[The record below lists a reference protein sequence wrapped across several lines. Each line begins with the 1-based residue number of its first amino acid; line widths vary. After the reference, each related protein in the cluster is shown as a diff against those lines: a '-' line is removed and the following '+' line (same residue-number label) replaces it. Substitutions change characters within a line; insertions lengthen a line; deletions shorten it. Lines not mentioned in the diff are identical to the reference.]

1 MRARTVFVVLA
12 LLCALGVVFA
22 IVVNLQAPP
31 TSAAI
36 PVHPPTVIAANAPIP
51 VGTLIKPQD
60 LTFITAPAD
69 VLPGTTFDRIWAQKP
84 EDQPAL
90 DGKAFGEV
98 IGAVTRHRIEAGA
111 VVYRD
116 AVVKPGDSGF
126 LAAVL
131 KPNMRA
137 VTVGVNV
144 VSGAGGLIYPGD
156 HVDLLLTQ
164 LFKDPQISMKKGTV
178 TETIAQDLRVL
189 AIDQTVQASPPP
201 NGEGRVART
210 VTLEVSPTY
219 AQKITD
225 AVRLGELSLTIRSLE
240 APTPADGTASAA
252 DSAAGSDSSNS
263 SVLKPEDS
271 ASVSP
276 TVVEIANE
284 IDKSKQKPPVIV
296 IMKGDSRV
304 EQSVH

>member
-1 MRARTVFVVLA
+1 MRARSLFIVLA
-12 LLCALGVVFA
+12 LLCAVVVV
-22 IVVNLQAPP
+22 IVIVMNLQAPP

-36 PVHPPTVIAANAPIP
+36 PVHPPTVIAANGPIP

-60 LTFITAPAD
+60 LAFVTAPAD
-69 VLPGTTFDRIWAQKP
+69 VLPGTTFDRVWAAKP
-84 EDQPAL
+84 EEQPAA
-90 DGKAFGEV
+90 DAKTDAEV

-111 VVYRD
+111 VIYRD

-164 LFKDPQISMKKGTV
+164 TFKDPEVSIKQNTV
-178 TETIAQDLRVL
+178 TETIAQNLRVL

-240 APTPADGTASAA
+240 AVVQADGSTTESATQSDASN
-252 DSAAGSDSSNS
+252 G

-271 ASVSP
+271 GSVSP
-276 TVVEIANE
+276 TVVEIANQ

-296 IMKGDSRV
+296 IMKGEKRE

>member
-1 MRARTVFVVLA
+1 MRARTLFVVLA

-31 TSAAI
+31 SSAAI

-60 LTFITAPAD
+60 LTFVPAPAD
-69 VLPGTTFDRIWAQKP
+69 VLPGTTFDRVWAQKP
-84 EDQPAL
+84 EDQPAA
-90 DGKAFGEV
+90 DAKTDSEV

-164 LFKDPQISMKKGTV
+164 TFKDPQISIKKNTS
-178 TETIAQDLRVL
+178 TETIAQNLRVL

-225 AVRLGELSLTIRSLE
+225 AVRLGELSLTIRSLD
-240 APTPADGTASAA
+240 APADGSGPDGSTQADASFP
-252 DSAAGSDSSNS
+252 
-263 SVLKPEDS
+263 KPEDS
-271 ASVSP
+271 GSVSP
-276 TVVEIANE
+276 IVDQIATE
-284 IDKSKQKPPVIV
+284 LDKAKQKAPVIV
-296 IMKGDSRV
+296 IMKGDKRE